1 MEEIVSTGRTSESP
15 IAAYRRQ
22 LLELHPHVKVA
33 HHLPGRLRV
42 QAHSSQAAARVLK
55 RNAEVCMDALH
66 RLFPGVKSVRLN
78 PLAGSLVVEYDLK
91 LMPYALVDAFFRT
104 TSFEQAGELLDRLL
118 FMHPLTN
125 GESA

>member
-1 MEEIVSTGRTSESP
+1 MKKIEKIDQDAESLV
-15 IAAYRRQ
+15 AEYKLQ

-42 QAHSSQAAARVLK
+42 QARSSPAASRVLK
-55 RNAEVCMDALH
+55 RNAEACMDALR
-66 RLFPGVKSVRLN
+66 RLFPGVRSVRLN
-78 PLAGSLVVEYDLK
+78 PLAGSLLVEYDLK

-104 TSFEQAGELLDRLL
+104 SSFEQAGELLDRLL
-118 FMHPLTN
+118 FINPLTN